1 MVKIRRAFL
10 AVAILLLLVA
20 SFVSGVRAQND
31 TVVVITIEGTV
42 NPVLLDYVE
51 RGIEEA
57 ERTGAQALIIQIDTP
72 GGLYDTT
79 LELIQLI
86 LGSRVPVVVYVA
98 PAGARAAS
106 AGFYLL
112 QSGDIAAMATNT
124 VTGAAT
130 PIQLGEEGEVEV
142 SDELQAKILND
153 ASAQIRELAREH
165 GRNEE
170 WAERAVREGVS
181 ATATEALEMNVIE
194 IIAPTLENLI
204 VQLDGREVTLMND
217 QVITLH
223 TRDAAIIDTPM
234 RTVERFLY
242 TIADPNIAYILLSLA
257 MLGIMAEIFNPGL
270 IFPGIVG
277 GICLLLAFFSLGVLP
292 VNYAGILFIV
302 LAFGLFIAEVLTTT
316 FGLFTAGGIISLVI
330 GSLILFQGAPP
341 IFRVDPWLIAT
352 VTIVLA
358 GAFAFILH
366 RAIAAHRKQAGT
378 GREELI
384 GKIALVKTALNP
396 EGTVYYRGERWNAVS
411 ESGEVKAGEQ
421 VIIDR
426 VDGLTL
432 FVTRKE

>member
-1 MVKIRRAFL
+1 MVKVRRAVL
-10 AVAILLLLVA
+10 VVAVLLLLV
-20 SFVSGVRAQND
+20 SVFVSNVRAQDN

-57 ERTGAQALIIQIDTP
+57 ERAGAEALIIQIDTP

-79 LELIQLI
+79 LEIIQSI
-86 LGSRVPVVVYVA
+86 LSSRVPVVVYVA

-106 AGFYLL
+106 AGFYIL
-112 QSGDIAAMATNT
+112 QSGNIAAMATNT

-130 PIQLGEEGEVEV
+130 PIQLGEEGEAEV
-142 SDELQAKILND
+142 SDELKAKILND

-181 ATATEALEMNVIE
+181 ATATEALDMNVIE
-194 IIAPTLENLI
+194 IVAPTLENLV
-204 VQLDGREVTLMND
+204 VQLDGRQITLMND
-217 QVITLH
+217 QVVTLH
-223 TRDAAIIDTPM
+223 TRDAVIADTPM
-234 RTVERFLY
+234 GTVERFLY

-316 FGLFTAGGIISLVI
+316 FGLFTAGGVISLVI

-358 GAFAFILH
+358 GAIAFILH
-366 RAIAAHRKQAGT
+366 RAIAAHRRQAGT

-384 GKIALVKTALNP
+384 GKVATVRIALNP

-421 VIIDR
+421 VVINR

-432 FVTRKE
+432 FVARKK